1 MSKFNLKIKFQLQVC
16 FIAIVI
22 EIVIVFYE
30 LSVFVLN
37 NFVTLYN
44 KFSHSVTQKNQ
55 QLKEMNIPHT
65 SNPRIVIIGG
75 GFAGLALAKRLKN
88 KNVQVVLLDKHN
100 YHTFQPLLYQ
110 VATGGLEAGSIAY
123 PIRKVIQEYK
133 DFYFRLTSVKEIDT
147 KNQKIISEIGD
158 LHYDYLVIATG
169 SKTNYFGNKEIERN
183 SMSMKTIP
191 QSLNIR
197 SLILE
202 NFEQAVLTKDEADR
216 NALMNFVLVG
226 AGPTGVELAGALAE
240 MKRAILQKDY
250 PDLDISKM
258 EINLIQSG
266 DRVLNTMSEKSS
278 VAAERFLLDLG
289 VKVWKNI
296 RVTNYDGRTISTN
309 SDLSIDSATVIW
321 TAGVQGALIH
331 GLDAESLVE
340 RVERIRV
347 NQYNQVAGYNNIFAV
362 GDIASMETTNY
373 PQGHPMMAQPAIQQ
387 GHLLGENLIKL
398 IANQPMKP
406 FEYNDKGSMATI
418 GRNLA
423 VVDLPSYHFHG
434 FFAWIVWMMVHL
446 LSLIGFKNKAVVF
459 MNWMYNYIRFDRE
472 GRLIV
477 RPYKK
482 RSFVTF
488 TSDEV

>member
-1 MSKFNLKIKFQLQVC
+1 
-16 FIAIVI
+16 
-22 EIVIVFYE
+22 
-30 LSVFVLN
+30 
-37 NFVTLYN
+37 
-44 KFSHSVTQKNQ
+44 
-55 QLKEMNIPHT
+55 MNIPH
-65 SNPRIVIIGG
+65 SDKKRVVIIGG
-75 GFAGLALAKRLKN
+75 GFAGLSIAKKLRN
-88 KNVQVVLLDKHN
+88 KNLQVVLLDKHN

-147 KNQKIISEIGD
+147 LNQKIISEIGD

-202 NFEQAVLTKDEADR
+202 NFEQAVLTTNEADK
-216 NALMNFVLVG
+216 NALINFVLVG

-258 EINLIQSG
+258 EINLVQSG

-278 VAAERFLLDLG
+278 AAAEKFLVDLG
-289 VKVWKNI
+289 VIVHKNV
-296 RVTNYDGRTISTN
+296 RVTNYDGRTITTN
-309 SDLSIDSATVIW
+309 SNLTFETATVIW
-321 TAGVQGALIH
+321 TAGVQGAAIH
-331 GLDAESLVE
+331 GLDSKSLVE

-347 NQYNQVAGYNNIFAV
+347 NQYNQVVGYNNIFAI
-362 GDIASMETTNY
+362 GDIASMESEKY
-373 PQGHPMMAQPAIQQ
+373 PQGHPMMAQPALQQ
-387 GHLLGENLIKL
+387 GALLGENLVKFL
-398 IANQPMKP
+398 ANKPMKP

-423 VVDLPSYHFHG
+423 VVDLPKYHFNG
-434 FFAWIVWMMVHL
+434 LFAWFVWMFVHL
-446 LSLIGFKNKAVVF
+446 FSLIGFKNKAVVF
-459 MNWMYNYIRFDRE
+459 LNWVYNYVRFDRE

-477 RPYKK
+477 RPFKK

>member
-1 MSKFNLKIKFQLQVC
+1 
-16 FIAIVI
+16 
-22 EIVIVFYE
+22 
-30 LSVFVLN
+30 
-37 NFVTLYN
+37 
-44 KFSHSVTQKNQ
+44 
-55 QLKEMNIPHT
+55 MNIPH
-65 SNPRIVIIGG
+65 SDKKRVVIIGG
-75 GFAGLALAKRLKN
+75 GFAGLSIAKKLRN
-88 KNVQVVLLDKHN
+88 KNLQVVLLDKHN

-147 KNQKIISEIGD
+147 QNQKVISEIGD
-158 LHYDYLVIATG
+158 LNYDYLVIATG

-202 NFEQAVLTKDEADR
+202 NFEQAVLTTNEADK
-216 NALMNFVLVG
+216 NALINFVLVG

-278 VAAERFLLDLG
+278 AAAEKFLVDLG
-289 VKVWKNI
+289 VIVHKNV
-296 RVTNYDGRTISTN
+296 RVTNYDGRTITTN
-309 SDLSIDSATVIW
+309 SALTFETATVIW
-321 TAGVQGALIH
+321 TAGVQGAAIH
-331 GLDAESLVE
+331 GLDSKSLVE

-347 NQYNQVAGYNNIFAV
+347 NQFNQVVGYNNIFAI
-362 GDIASMETTNY
+362 GDIASMESEKY
-373 PQGHPMMAQPAIQQ
+373 PQGHPMMAQPALQQ
-387 GHLLGENLIKL
+387 GALLGENLVKL
-398 IANQPMKP
+398 LANKPMKP

-423 VVDLPSYHFHG
+423 VVDLPKYHFNG
-434 FFAWIVWMMVHL
+434 LFAWFVWMFVHL
-446 LSLIGFKNKAVVF
+446 FSLIGFKNKAVVF
-459 MNWMYNYIRFDRE
+459 LNWVYNYIRFDRE

-477 RPYKK
+477 RPFKK

>member
-1 MSKFNLKIKFQLQVC
+1 
-16 FIAIVI
+16 
-22 EIVIVFYE
+22 
-30 LSVFVLN
+30 
-37 NFVTLYN
+37 
-44 KFSHSVTQKNQ
+44 
-55 QLKEMNIPHT
+55 MNIPQ
-65 SNPRIVIIGG
+65 SDKKRVVIIGG
-75 GFAGLALAKRLKN
+75 GFAGLSIAKKLRN
-88 KNVQVVLLDKHN
+88 KNLQVVLLDKHN

-147 KNQKIISEIGD
+147 QNQKVISEIGD
-158 LHYDYLVIATG
+158 LNYDYLVISTG

-202 NFEQAVLTKDEADR
+202 NFEQAVLTTNEADK
-216 NALMNFVLVG
+216 NALINFVLVG

-278 VAAERFLLDLG
+278 EAAEKFLVDLG
-289 VKVWKNI
+289 VIVHKNV
-296 RVTNYDGRTISTN
+296 RVTNYDGRTITTN
-309 SDLSIDSATVIW
+309 SSLTFETATVIW
-321 TAGVQGALIH
+321 TAGVQGAAIH
-331 GLDAESLVE
+331 GLDSKSLVE

-347 NQYNQVAGYNNIFAV
+347 NQYNQVVGYNNIFAI
-362 GDIASMETTNY
+362 GDIASMESEKY
-373 PQGHPMMAQPAIQQ
+373 PQGHPMMAQPALQQ
-387 GHLLGENLIKL
+387 GALLGENLVKL
-398 IANQPMKP
+398 LANKPMKP

-423 VVDLPSYHFHG
+423 VVDLPKYHFNG
-434 FFAWIVWMMVHL
+434 LFAWFVWMFVHL
-446 LSLIGFKNKAVVF
+446 FSLIGFKNKAVVF
-459 MNWMYNYIRFDRE
+459 LNWVYNYVRFDRE

-477 RPYKK
+477 RPFKK